1 LRAPLAAGAQGAA
14 HVIVSTRLLTEVG
27 DRLPVGAAPMEL
39 VILNPS
45 YEPFKKFLKH
55 PVDGWSF
62 QDYTPT
68 ASVSASTPPA
78 TRRAARGVARFKYTR
93 IGTSTRA

>member
-1 LRAPLAAGAQGAA
+1 M
-14 HVIVSTRLLTEVG
+14 IVSTRLLTEVG
-27 DRLPVGAAPMEL
+27 DLLPGAPMEL

-62 QDYTPT
+62 QDYTPKT
-68 ASVSASTPPA
+68 V
-78 TRRAARGVARFKYTR
+78 
-93 IGTSTRA
+93 

>member
-1 LRAPLAAGAQGAA
+1 MRAPLAAGAQGAA

-27 DRLPVGAAPMEL
+27 DHLPVGAAPMEL

-62 QDYTPT
+62 QDYTPKT
-68 ASVSASTPPA
+68 V
-78 TRRAARGVARFKYTR
+78 
-93 IGTSTRA
+93 